1 MRRVPVSRFIFLLL
15 SAHIQKMQA
24 DPTYSSTCISELRLR
39 ESKEGGT
46 YKRVLPM
53 KFKDKPLI
61 LLPFWVVAGP

>member
-1 MRRVPVSRFIFLLL
+1 MFYISTAVSTHTKKR
-15 SAHIQKMQA
+15 QA